1 MEGGDPK
8 CGGDPQNL
16 QGEPGNKGGVSR
28 NVWGCRET
36 KGERV
41 WENEMGI
48 KMGVGI
54 RGGGWECGEGVWEFG
69 GMSREKRGLCEHTG
83 GVLWQ
88 VPAPRLSPHRAP
100 VPRASSAATPTSPP
114 RPPPIKP
121 RLRELGGALNV
132 LLLGWGAGSGPPRP
146 LPQYRTEARKVRIS
160 IGSRRTRRGSSGG
173 TRRGLGVPGGAERAV
188 GGGWDPRDPPG
199 GPQSPPLPVGV
210 FQSRRDTLSRGM
222 SPPRAISRTEVM
234 VKAEK
239 RVWGWWGCQRP
250 PQSHPKTPRATPNTQ
265 SHPKTPQSHP
275 KHPPNQGGGS

>member
-1 MEGGDPK
+1 M
-8 CGGDPQNL
+8 
-16 QGEPGNKGGVSR
+16 
-28 NVWGCRET
+28 WGCRET

-69 GMSREKRGLCEHTG
+69 GMSREKRGLSECTRG
-83 GVLWQ
+83 GLVAG
-88 VPAPRLSPHRAP
+88 PSPPCLSPHRAP

-114 RPPPIKP
+114 PPPPIKP

-188 GGGWDPRDPPG
+188 GGGAGTPGTPLAAPRAPPYLWVCSRAGGTRCPG
-199 GPQSPPLPVGV
+199 GRPHPGPSPA
-210 FQSRRDTLSRGM
+210 
-222 SPPRAISRTEVM
+222 PR
-234 VKAEK
+234 
-239 RVWGWWGCQRP
+239 
-250 PQSHPKTPRATPNTQ
+250 
-265 SHPKTPQSHP
+265 
-275 KHPPNQGGGS
+275 